1 MLCHRPAAVGH
12 RTRGPCSRTGQRTEQ
27 SGLSLTSHPAVTNM
41 VHLVVA
47 SRSPQHPR
55 RGMATLLPWGT
66 RRELPSDEAT
76 PFSVGCLTC
85 GFARVH
91 LKAPLGYSI
100 HDIMVE
106 GQAVC

>member
-1 MLCHRPAAVGH
+1 
-12 RTRGPCSRTGQRTEQ
+12 
-27 SGLSLTSHPAVTNM
+27 
-41 VHLVVA
+41 
-47 SRSPQHPR
+47 
-55 RGMATLLPWGT
+55 MATLLPWGT